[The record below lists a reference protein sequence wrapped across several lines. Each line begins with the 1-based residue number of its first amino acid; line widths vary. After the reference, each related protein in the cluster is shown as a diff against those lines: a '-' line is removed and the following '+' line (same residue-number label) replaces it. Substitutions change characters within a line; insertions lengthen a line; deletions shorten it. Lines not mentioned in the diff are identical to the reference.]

1 MMQDQLTDV
10 ERVIKQI
17 NGSLERRLFVIAG
30 PSGVGKNTII
40 KELLANHPQVM
51 DRIRTYTTRSQRDN
65 EVEGM
70 QYYFVSTEHFESLA
84 REDRLLEADAEHPR
98 GHDVYGTDDS
108 YSMPADLYEDVSP
121 EAHIVIAE
129 VDVAGA
135 ERLRKLIPNCVTI
148 FITAPP
154 QDLIDRIYQ
163 RPDKDMTPDKVQQ
176 RMKTAKEQIQA
187 AKDFDYVVYNID
199 GHLAETMSCVE
210 AIVYA
215 ERMKVYDGFD
225 LEKVL
230 PPNAFEIL
238 EQYVSQQ

>member
-1 MMQDQLTDV
+1 MQDQLTDV
-10 ERVIKQI
+10 ERVIKEI

-40 KELLANHPQVM
+40 KRLLANHPQVM
-51 DRIRTYTTRSQRDN
+51 DRIRTYTTRSKREK
-65 EVEGM
+65 EVEGE
-70 QYYFVSTEHFESLA
+70 QYYFVTLERFMELA
-84 REDRLLEADAEHPR
+84 RADRLLEADADNPR
-98 GHDVYGTDDS
+98 GHDVYGTMHS
-108 YSMPADLYEDVSP
+108 YSMPREIYEDISP

-135 ERLRKLIPNCVTI
+135 KRLRELISNCVTI

-154 QDLIDRIYQ
+154 QALIDRIYQ

-176 RMKTAKEQIQA
+176 RMETAQAQIEA
-187 AKDFDYVVYNID
+187 AKDFDYVVYNTD

-210 AIVYA
+210 AIVHA

-238 EQYVSQQ
+238 EKYAHE